1 MSTIEASTL
10 PAEIADINPY
20 ASTHSTITKTVL
32 SPSELRDIEIYWRA
46 CNYLSL
52 GMIYLLDNPLLTEP
66 LQPDHIK
73 NRLLGHWGSSPGLSF
88 MYVHLSRL
96 IKKYDLDMIFLA
108 GPGHGAPG
116 VLGPTYLEGTYSEIY
131 PEKSQDIEGLREFFR
146 QFSFPGGIGSHCT
159 PETPG
164 SIHEGGELGYVLSH
178 ACGAAFDNPDLI
190 VAAAIGDGESETGPL
205 ATSWHINK
213 FLNPGRDG
221 AVLPILHL
229 NGYKIDNP
237 TLLARIPH
245 DELESL
251 LRGYGWTPYFV
262 EGADIDKMH
271 HAMAATVE
279 HCVQEIHE
287 HQRIVRQQGVSSRP
301 RWPMIVLRSPKGWT
315 APRKVEGHYL
325 EGFWRAHQ
333 VPLPNVKSDPE
344 QLKTLES
351 WMRSQMPENFFGKD
365 GKLSPFFHD
374 MSPTGTRR
382 MSANPH
388 ANGGRLKK
396 SLRLPDFRDYADKV
410 KKPGTTLVSNTYPL
424 GVFLRDVMKANMHNF
439 RVFGP
444 DETTSNKLS
453 AIYEVSPKFWIEDIF
468 PEDSDGGFLSTDGRV
483 LEMLSEHTMEG
494 MLEGYL
500 LTGRHGFLSTY
511 ESFVHV
517 IDSMFNQHAKWLEM
531 CNHLSWRDT
540 VASLNLLITSTVWRQ
555 DHNGFTHQDP
565 GFLDV
570 VLNKSANVTRIYL
583 PPDVNCLLSV
593 ADHCLRS
600 QNYVNVIVCDK
611 QKHLQYLNME
621 RAIIHCTKGIGIWDW
636 ASNDENGEPD
646 VVMASAGDIPTQ
658 EALAAT
664 ALLRA
669 EFPEL
674 KIRFINVIDLFKL
687 QPSTEHPHGLSDRDF
702 DSLFTPDKPVMFNF
716 HGYPQLIHRL
726 AYRRTNHNNI
736 HVRGYKEKG
745 SINTPLELAIDNN
758 IDRFSLAMDVVDR
771 VPKLQKIGG
780 HAKERFLNQQIECR
794 DYAHQYGVDK
804 PDVNNWVWPY

>member
-736 HVRGYKEKG
+736 HVRGYKKKG